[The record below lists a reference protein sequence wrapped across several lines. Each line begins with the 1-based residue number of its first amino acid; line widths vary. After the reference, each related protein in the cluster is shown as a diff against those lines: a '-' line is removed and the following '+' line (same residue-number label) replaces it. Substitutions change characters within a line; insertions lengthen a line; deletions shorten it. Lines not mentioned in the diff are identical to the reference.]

1 MVQEQRV
8 SQLAWLVLVIGTAVP
23 LVMGQTG
30 GARTAVSAHHVAD
43 AIALAGVAVNPDQI
57 EFLSGEASVG
67 ESAQMRV
74 VSVAN
79 RTNGTVKVKLRCRD
93 NHECLPFYVLVHGI
107 DGGQASRPEQRAV
120 PAVSAGSPQNLI
132 RGGDH
137 AILVLESH
145 DSRMSLP
152 VICLQ
157 GGARGQTI
165 RVSTP
170 DRRQIFDAE
179 IVATGMLRGSL

>member
-1 MVQEQRV
+1 MVQKERV
-8 SQLAWLVLVIGTAVP
+8 SKLAWLVLVIGTAVP
-23 LVMGQTG
+23 LALGQAG
-30 GARTAVSAHHVAD
+30 GARTAVSADHVAD
-43 AIALAGVAVNPDQI
+43 AIERAGVAVTPDQI
-57 EFLSGEASVG
+57 EFLSGELSIG
-67 ESAQMRV
+67 ESTQLRV

-93 NHECLPFYVLVHGI
+93 NHQCLPFYVLVHGI
-107 DGGQASRPEQRAV
+107 NGGRAYRPEQRAV
-120 PAVSAGSPQNLI
+120 PAVVASSPKNLI

-165 RVSTP
+165 RVSSP